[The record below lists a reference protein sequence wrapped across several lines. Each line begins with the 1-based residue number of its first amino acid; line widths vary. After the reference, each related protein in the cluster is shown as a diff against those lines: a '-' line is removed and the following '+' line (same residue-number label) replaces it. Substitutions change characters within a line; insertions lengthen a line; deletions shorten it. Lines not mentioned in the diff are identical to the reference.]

1 MTDIQHMKQAL
12 FEAYLAQDACHE
24 WSFEALELAAEQ
36 VGLDA
41 ALPRI
46 LFKGDLDE
54 ALLEFNA
61 FSDEQIFKSFE
72 LEALGKL
79 RTHEKV
85 QQALEKKIR
94 FFAEHAHKTVAIF
107 TYLASPLRVK
117 YMLQLQASTVN
128 QIWYFA
134 GDQATDFNYYTK
146 RALLGYIYKVTF
158 LYWLKSR
165 RAPVEKTLTFMTK
178 RFKEVAMIP
187 HFKEMAKGIISK
199 LNPFRRAC

>member
-1 MTDIQHMKQAL
+1 MTDIQYMKQAL

-36 VGLDA
+36 ARLDA

-72 LEALGKL
+72 LEVLSTL

-94 FFAEHAHKTVAIF
+94 FFAQHPHKAVSIF
-107 TYLASPLRVK
+107 KYLASPLRMK
-117 YMLQLQASTVN
+117 YMLQLQGRTVN

-134 GDQATDFNYYTK
+134 GDRATDFNYYTK
-146 RALLGYIYKVTF
+146 RALLGYIYKATF
-158 LYWLKSR
+158 LYWLKNR
-165 RAPVEKTLTFMTK
+165 RAPVEKTLSFMNK

-187 HFKEMAKGIISK
+187 HLKEMAKGMLSN